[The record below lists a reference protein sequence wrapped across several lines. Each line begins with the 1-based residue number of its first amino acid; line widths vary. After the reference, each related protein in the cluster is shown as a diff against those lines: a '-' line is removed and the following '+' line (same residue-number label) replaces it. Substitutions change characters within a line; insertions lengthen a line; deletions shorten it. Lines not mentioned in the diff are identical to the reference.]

1 MTIENDTIVVLEGR
15 KVTLHCLR
23 AGFPSPNVSW
33 IDFSNNV
40 VKEGGIL
47 KFPNINRHKNGSYT
61 CSATN
66 VCGSD
71 RKKVDIVVECES
83 MSTLKHLVQKCFSC
97 YYCTYLVNCLF
108 LYVKTRYYYFEIKLI
123 LHEMFHGVYFFFL
136 LVLFD
141 FCSSLHFKC
150 WPSIATSKWC
160 TLYVC

>member
-1 MTIENDTIVVLEGR
+1 MSIENDTIIVLEGR
-15 KVTLHCLR
+15 KVILHCLH

-47 KFPNINRHKNGSYT
+47 KFSNISRHENGSYT

-66 VCGSD
+66 ACGSD

-83 MSTLKHLVQKCFSC
+83 MSTLKHLVQTSFSC
-97 YYCTYLVNCLF
+97 YYCTYVVNCLF
-108 LYVKTRYYYFEIKLI
+108 LHFKTRYYEIKLI
-123 LHEMFHGVYFFFL
+123 FHGMVHGVYFVFL

-141 FCSSLHFKC
+141 LCWSLHFKC
-150 WPSIATSKWC
+150 
-160 TLYVC
+160 

>member
-1 MTIENDTIVVLEGR
+1 MTIENNTIVVLEGR

-23 AGFPSPNVSW
+23 SGFPSPNVSW

-47 KFPNINRHKNGSYT
+47 KFPNISRYKNGSYT

-66 VCGSD
+66 ACGSD

-83 MSTLKHLVQKCFSC
+83 MSTLKHLVQTSFSC

-108 LYVKTRYYYFEIKLI
+108 LYVKTRYFFEIKLI
-123 LHEMFHGVYFFFL
+123 LHEMFHGVFFVFL

-141 FCSSLHFKC
+141 FVCSSLHFKC
-150 WPSIATSKWC
+150 
-160 TLYVC
+160 